1 MAARMAMPLRI
12 LLPCLAV
19 GLVAAGAVV
28 IGVAGA
34 SAASGYQL
42 RQADDDLRGC
52 AASVLSYSLVAM
64 PGSGPAAGQ
73 VVPGTCGV
81 ELRSAGGQILI
92 PAAPAVP
99 GPAIAAGGS
108 WRPVRLVQPVTVPGS
123 GGSGRWRAVIMAVRY
138 QPQRMSYVYGPD
150 DLRYVISGP
159 AGPGSSGQLIA
170 MTPLAG
176 TGRAAAG
183 FAAAAGAVLVL
194 LAAAAFV
201 LTRAILRPL
210 REAAELA
217 GKAGQEAA
225 GCLEAVAAGRRQDA
239 AGCLEAIAAGRLEEV
254 MARLGML
261 ANRDH
266 GWSGTAS
273 AGLRERLHAGA
284 AAEAAPRRSAADMS
298 GELGQACVQLRRS
311 ASILLGFA
319 EYCRSQERPP
329 SGSLDQMMA
338 RLSGEITQIE
348 TLADRLRR
356 YCQPDPRS
364 CAGADDAPGHPAGRP
379 RVTQ

>member
-19 GLVAAGAVV
+19 GLMASGVVV
-28 IGVAGA
+28 IGVTGA
-34 SAASGYQL
+34 SSASRYQM

-73 VVPGTCGV
+73 VMPGTCGI

-99 GPAIAAGGS
+99 GPAIPASRS
-108 WRPVRLVQPVTVPGS
+108 WRPVRLAQPVTLPGPR
-123 GGSGRWRAVIMAVRY
+123 GGGRWRALITAVRY

-159 AGPGSSGQLIA
+159 AGRGSSGQLIA

-176 TGRAAAG
+176 TGRATAG

-210 REAAELA
+210 SEAAELA
-217 GKAGQEAA
+217 GKADQDAA
-225 GCLEAVAAGRRQDA
+225 GCLEEVAAGRRQDA
-239 AGCLEAIAAGRLEEV
+239 AGCLEEVAAGRLEEV

-266 GWSGTAS
+266 GWSVAAP
-273 AGLRERLHAGA
+273 AGLRERLQAGA

-311 ASILLGFA
+311 ASILRGFA
-319 EYCRSQERPP
+319 EYCRSQDRPP
-329 SGSLDQMMA
+329 PGSLDQMMA
-338 RLSGEITQIE
+338 RLSGEITQME
-348 TLADRLRR
+348 TFADGLRR
-356 YCQPDPRS
+356 YRQPDPRS
-364 CAGADDAPGHPAGRP
+364 CAGADDAPGPPG
-379 RVTQ
+379 